1 MISVFRP
8 SRRRRAGAAVFAI
21 SLRVLAFARGAVLG
35 RAYGQNKVRWPRGNA
50 AAMATPPLLS
60 GLTAQI
66 SRLFVCYLKILPQNC
81 TIQRQIKR
89 NGESIKEQHGIFFSS
104 KGFSLPLKKLFF

>member
-35 RAYGQNKVRWPRGNA
+35 RAYGQNKVR
-50 AAMATPPLLS
+50 
-60 GLTAQI
+60 
-66 SRLFVCYLKILPQNC
+66 
-81 TIQRQIKR
+81 
-89 NGESIKEQHGIFFSS
+89 
-104 KGFSLPLKKLFF
+104 